1 MNIKL
6 KSSIAHKLIMY
17 VTSILLVFALVVG
30 VAFMYFFTKLNETSK
45 KETLRERSV
54 RIAEVLSV
62 NYTRMKAFDKIV
74 ARQEKTFNN
83 KSNVLRP
90 KEERVNRQNMN
101 QPMHGE
107 ARTDGGRKRPGM
119 KGIDIGDL
127 GKLPP
132 VPLGEDIPGSQNLI
146 EEQAHL
152 HKMSGSLEYTILNLA
167 VRFFNSRPED
177 PVWLI
182 DAHKNV
188 FQPPKP
194 GTGDAAKILFDQLPT
209 ESKKAVNAAFE
220 GKVFV
225 GENFTEVLKK
235 PTLTAAAPVKLSDG
249 SINGVVLIHSPIVG
263 MDMIAWNVVKLLI
276 VCVVVGFILVF
287 ILGAILSLRFIEPL
301 KRMTNNAEIMAQGDY
316 SVRSNII
323 QEDEIGKLGG
333 ALDILGEKLEI
344 ARTESEKTEQ
354 LRRDFVANISHEL
367 RTPVT
372 VIRASLEALVDKI
385 IENPKDIDRYNKK
398 MLSETIFL
406 QRLINDLLD
415 LSRLQNSN
423 FIIEKETLNFANILD
438 DLVYGARR
446 ISEKKGVSIETKFDK
461 KEFNPFLIKGDYGRL
476 RQMMMVYIDN
486 AVKFSNEGSHID
498 IWFDGNELR
507 IQDHGTG
514 IKEEE
519 LEHVFEK
526 FYKTRGEKNKSGTGL
541 GLAISREIAER
552 HELKIAMESKYG
564 EGSTV
569 VISGFKKLN
578 EKVDLNEEA

>member
-1 MNIKL
+1 
-6 KSSIAHKLIMY
+6 MY

-30 VAFMYFFTKLNETSK
+30 AAFMYFFTRLNETAK

-54 RIAEVLSV
+54 RIAEVLAE
-62 NYTRMKAFDKIV
+62 NYTRMQAFDKIV
-74 ARQEKTFNN
+74 ARPNQEIDDNEKNN
-83 KSNVLRP
+83 IKGQGNNQ
-90 KEERVNRQNMN
+90 KQIQNMQRN
-101 QPMHGE
+101 RPPIPGI
-107 ARTDGGRKRPGM
+107 GGPRE
-119 KGIDIGDL
+119 
-127 GKLPP
+127 LPP
-132 VPLGEDIPGSQNLI
+132 DAMEGNFNGPRQPIP
-146 EEQAHL
+146 
-152 HKMSGSLEYTILNLA
+152 KMSGSREYATLNLA

-177 PVWLI
+177 TVWLI

-194 GTGDAAKILFDQLPT
+194 GARDAAEILFSQLPE
-209 ESKKAVNAAFE
+209 ESKEAISEAFK

-225 GENFTEVLKK
+225 GENFTKLLKR
-235 PTLTAAAPVKLSDG
+235 PTLTAAAPVKLEDG
-249 SINGVVLIHSPIVG
+249 TINGVVLIHSPIVG
-263 MDMIAWNVVKLLI
+263 MDMIAWNVIKLLI

-301 KRMTNNAEIMAQGDY
+301 KRMTNNAELMAQGDY
-316 SVRSNII
+316 SVRSNLA

-344 ARTESEKTEQ
+344 ARRESEKLEQ
-354 LRRDFVANISHEL
+354 LRREFVANISHEL

-385 IENPKDIDRYNKK
+385 IEKPEDIDRYNNK

-423 FIIEKETLNFANILD
+423 FVIEKETLNFADILD
-438 DLVYGARR
+438 DVVYAAKR
-446 ISEKKGVSIETKFDK
+446 IGEKKNVKVIAQFDK

-476 RQMMMVYIDN
+476 RQMLMVYIDN
-486 AVKFSNEGSHID
+486 AVKFSDEGSHID
-498 IWFDGNELR
+498 ILFNGDELK
-507 IQDHGTG
+507 ITDYGIG

-552 HELKIAMESKYG
+552 HSLKVSMKSKFG

-569 VISGFKKLN
+569 IISGFKSLK
-578 EKVDLNEEA
+578 EKTAETKEA

>member
-6 KSSIAHKLIMY
+6 RSSIAYKLIIY
-17 VTSILLVFALVVG
+17 VTSILLIFALVVG
-30 VAFMYFFTKLNETSK
+30 AAFMYFFTRLNATAK
-45 KETLRERSV
+45 KDTLRERSV
-54 RIAEVLSV
+54 RIAEVLSE
-62 NYTRMKAFDKIV
+62 NYTRMQVFDKFV
-74 ARQEKTFNN
+74 AQPNEELNNEDNN
-83 KSNVLRP
+83 KDLVKGPGFNQ
-90 KEERVNRQNMN
+90 QNIKP
-101 QPMHGE
+101 PMPRRGMGGPGGPAGIGDVPVHLEGNLDNSQTPRE
-107 ARTDGGRKRPGM
+107 ARMP
-119 KGIDIGDL
+119 
-127 GKLPP
+127 
-132 VPLGEDIPGSQNLI
+132 
-146 EEQAHL
+146 L
-152 HKMSGSLEYTILNLA
+152 HKMSGSREYTTLNLA

-177 PVWLI
+177 TVWLI

-194 GTGDAAKILFDQLPT
+194 GASDPAEILFDQLPN
-209 ESKKAVNAAFE
+209 ESKEAINEAFA

-225 GENFTEVLKK
+225 GENFTKLLKR
-235 PTLTAAAPVKLSDG
+235 PTLTAAAPVKLADG
-249 SINGVVLIHSPIVG
+249 TINGVVLIHSPIVG
-263 MDMIAWNVVKLLI
+263 MDMIAWNVVKLLL

-301 KRMTNNAEIMAQGDY
+301 KRMTNNSELMAQGDY
-316 SVRSNII
+316 SVRSNIK
-323 QEDEIGKLGG
+323 QEDEIGKLGA

-344 ARTESEKTEQ
+344 ARSESEKLEQ

-385 IENPKDIDRYNKK
+385 IEKPEDIDRYNHK
-398 MLSETIFL
+398 MLSETVFL

-423 FIIEKETLNFANILD
+423 FMIEKETLNFADVLD

-446 ISEKKGVSIETKFDK
+446 ISEKKNVSIETKFDK
-461 KEFNPFLIKGDYGRL
+461 KDFNPFLIKGDYGRL

-486 AVKFSNEGSHID
+486 AVKFSDEESHID
-498 IWFDGNELR
+498 IWFDGNELK
-507 IQDHGTG
+507 IQDHGIG

-541 GLAISREIAER
+541 GLAISLEIAER
-552 HELKIAMESKYG
+552 HNLKVTMKSKYG

-569 VISGFKKLN
+569 IISGFKNLN
-578 EKVDLNEEA
+578 EKIDMKKEV